1 MGTALVVLW
10 LASPSSAVGTCS
22 VTGQGNEIPYASL
35 IAKKQSVRQKQY
47 CNKSMKTLKMV
58 HTKKK
63 RIYYIFIFMNISILM
78 WVPPSMSFEFGR
90 RIKTSVYK
98 IERNA
103 RKCIINCSIGRQSL
117 RDYRKYRDK

>member
-1 MGTALVVLW
+1 MT
-10 LASPSSAVGTCS
+10 SPSNAVGICS
-22 VTGQGNEIPYASL
+22 VPRQGNKIPYASL

-47 CNKSMKTLKMV
+47 CNKFNKDFGNGP
-58 HTKKK
+58 HQKKK
-63 RIYYIFIFMNISILM
+63 RIYCVFIFMNISILV

-98 IERNA
+98 TERNA

>member
-1 MGTALVVLW
+1 M
-10 LASPSSAVGTCS
+10 ASPSNAVGICS

-58 HTKKK
+58 HIKKK
-63 RIYYIFIFMNISILM
+63 RIYCIFIFMNISILM
-78 WVPPSMSFEFGR
+78 WVPPSVSFEFGR

-98 IERNA
+98 IERSA
-103 RKCIINCSIGRQSL
+103 SKCIINCSIGKAELKRL
-117 RDYRKYRDK
+117 